1 MTSLT
6 DTEDPQVYYKT
17 AEKYISAANLLFPK
31 QTSKDEADYG
41 ILGAMLGAVR
51 GLYNIHQAHHWQ
63 VQGTSFYADHL
74 LFQRLY
80 EGILPEIDSVAEKLV
95 GVAGPVLTNFFL
107 QQKLMEQFMTLAVT
121 SNPSTPLHENG
132 LRAELLFLALTNLCI
147 ATLKDK
153 NLLSSGLEQTLGTV
167 AEKHEE
173 HTFLLQQRVE

>member
-6 DTEDPQVYYKT
+6 DTEDPQLYYKLAT
-17 AEKYISAANLLFPK
+17 KYLSACKVLCSKHSSSEK
-31 QTSKDEADYG
+31 ADYG
-41 ILGAMLGAVR
+41 VLGALLGALK

-63 VQGTSFYADHL
+63 VQGTSSYADHL

-80 EGILPEIDSVAEKLV
+80 EGMLPEIDSVAEKLV
-95 GVAGPVLTNFFL
+95 GVDGPGLTNFFL
-107 QQKLMEQFMTLAVT
+107 QAKLMEHFMKLAVT

-147 ATLKDK
+147 ATLKDD
-153 NLLSSGLEQTLGTV
+153 NSLSTGLEQTLGAL